1 MWCHSNIPTRQRI
14 SQRMIPDRFETTKAA
29 LKSQL
34 ETAPSLTT
42 DMWTSSSNNCYMCVT
57 AHWVDNEFT
66 VHTKCLAVRPAPGSH
81 TADFI
86 SKEITDICTQWS
98 LDVRVLHV
106 ITDSGANVKKAMSQL
121 PTDKWRPCFVHT
133 LQLVVNGALA
143 SKEVSDLP
151 KIITKARAIVSHFT
165 HFYPDWQSPGSA
177 LVITQ
182 QASTRLPDL
191 LELTG
196 WTSAV
201 VQFIYVQ

>member
-1 MWCHSNIPTRQRI
+1 MSLVESQSFKDFVHALDPRYIIPSRQRI

-34 ETAPSLTT
+34 ETAQTPSLTT

-165 HFYPDWQSPGSA
+165 RFYPD
-177 LVITQ
+177 
-182 QASTRLPDL
+182 
-191 LELTG
+191 
-196 WTSAV
+196 
-201 VQFIYVQ
+201 